1 MSSLHLIGI
10 VTLSIL
16 LVLQGASAKS
26 SSSSS
31 SSSSSRLL
39 GTTSST
45 SSLTPPRHPAF
56 YPPRRR
62 WRAFDTGSSS
72 TTSATTPI
80 ILSHRKH
87 GAKIIQTAKLSKS
100 SSSSSSSSSSRR
112 RWSSSSAS
120 ATDFE
125 SEYNDQNDSYF
136 HPRYSTSTSTM
147 QQQQQQQQ
155 HREPTLEELRSQ
167 LSPLSLLI
175 SNSIEL
181 TVVTLGSYLSGGLL
195 GYFGGGIM
203 GIPSTLLGKDM
214 GTFLSRLGALHAKAI
229 VSCKSWATLS
239 ASFTGFNNLVRLCR
253 GDEHNDNWNAVL
265 GSAMTGAFLNRKG
278 GAQAMIQ
285 GGATYAAFTYFLDK
299 FFGSSPRQQQQK
311 QLSSELLY
319 TDIDIDD

>member
-1 MSSLHLIGI
+1 M
-10 VTLSIL
+10 
-16 LVLQGASAKS
+16 
-26 SSSSS
+26 
-31 SSSSSRLL
+31 
-39 GTTSST
+39 
-45 SSLTPPRHPAF
+45 
-56 YPPRRR
+56 
-62 WRAFDTGSSS
+62 
-72 TTSATTPI
+72 
-80 ILSHRKH
+80 
-87 GAKIIQTAKLSKS
+87 
-100 SSSSSSSSSSRR
+100 
-112 RWSSSSAS
+112 
-120 ATDFE
+120 
-125 SEYNDQNDSYF
+125 
-136 HPRYSTSTSTM
+136 
-147 QQQQQQQQ
+147 QQQQQ

-195 GYFGGGIM
+195 GYFGGGVM

-214 GTFLSRLGALHAKAI
+214 GTFISRLGALHAKAI

-299 FFGSSPRQQQQK
+299 FFGSSSPRQQQQK